1 MSKLVQT
8 IKKAAGRVGAA
19 LAGLA
24 LALSATSAHAA
35 EFSPFA
41 VGKDDLSLR
50 LLTAV
55 FGGVFDDAAGPGAFA
70 AYAGVVAGAA
80 LLIAGCMTAYV
91 LLAGTMATAHQAEVL
106 GKRWSSLWIPIRL
119 SLGVGL
125 AIPVKGGLCAAHLLV
140 AWLVTQS
147 IGLANNG
154 WKAFSDAYLEPG
166 QTVRSM
172 PSPNIEATAYGM
184 LKSATCVLMI
194 REVAAG
200 PDTGDYYGP
209 GSAGAGASGT
219 FKPGGTRSYGTP
231 SHPNACGSVSA
242 PASGF
247 ADAMDAPSYN
257 DGAGNAGSVGFVT
270 QAADAVRIAGK
281 IADSHSAQASALE
294 SRMFALAAKIRSV
307 EHITPAMAAGHKDD
321 FNDAVADYKEAVG
334 KAALQAMR
342 TEEYWKTQREAAAR
356 DGWLAAGAWGVRL
369 AQVANAGAGALSSA
383 PTWAETSGMN
393 GDKDLAASQ
402 ALLASVIPPIAASP
416 SHLAVGGQVQRDD
429 LAGLE
434 GDGDSGFF
442 GWLKKLNPANLA
454 QEISDKA
461 SAVLGAKI
469 RDAMSGSWKDTS
481 TTDFSSAR
489 NPMLSGIE
497 SGHTL
502 IAAAA
507 TTLLVFT
514 AIVFAL
520 PGGTAIATSLGW
532 FVNGAVGITMAAG
545 TILVSLAYVPYLL
558 WMAAMVGWVVLVAEA
573 LISAPLWAIG
583 HTHADGE
590 GIAGAASPG
599 YSVLLSLALR
609 PVLLVGGLVCA
620 TLIVTPVSHVVDMT
634 FGAVVSFGAIG
645 NSSGLVI
652 QLIGLAIFV
661 MLKLG
666 LVYGCYKLIHIV
678 PDQVL
683 RYLAFGGHGQG
694 MVGQAVDGMGLG
706 GGKAAAA
713 AAGAGLA
720 KFAGG
725 AVGGASAAAGRGGL
739 KGQLGKLDGVAER
752 ISQARS
758 ESLDPSKSDEDAAR
772 GALGK
777 LDEAER
783 GLDSLEKGG
792 GIMARKAVAD
802 SGIRESLAKARKDI
816 ASGAGRP
823 EANAEGLR
831 QEAAAQTI
839 KSAKFKAAS
848 SLREGNPAR
857 MRETAAE
864 IEDQAGRNS
873 SLLEESGMRQMNSYS
888 SSLRSE
894 ADRIDPP
901 EGR

>member
-1 MSKLVQT
+1 MKRALGRAGPALV
-8 IKKAAGRVGAA
+8 
-19 LAGLA
+19 GLA
-24 LALSATSAHAA
+24 LALTATTARAA
-35 EFSPFA
+35 EFSPFS
-41 VGKDDLSLR
+41 VSKDDLSLR
-50 LLTAV
+50 LLTAI

-91 LLAGTMATAHQAEVL
+91 FLAGTMATAHQAEVL
-106 GKRWSSLWIPIRL
+106 GKRWSSMWVPIRL
-119 SLGVGL
+119 SVGVGL

-147 IGLANNG
+147 IGLANTG
-154 WKAFSDAYLEPG
+154 WKAFSDSYLEPG

-172 PSPNIEATAYGM
+172 PSPNVEATAYGM

-200 PDTGDYYGP
+200 PDTAEYYGP
-209 GSAGAGASGT
+209 GSAGSGARGT
-219 FKPGGTRSYGTP
+219 FKPGDTRSYGTP
-231 SHPNACGSVSA
+231 SQPNACGSVST

-247 ADAMDAPSYN
+247 AEAMDSPSYN
-257 DGAGNAGSVGFVT
+257 EGAGNSGTVGFAT
-270 QAADAVRIAGK
+270 GAADAIRIAGK
-281 IADSHSAQASALE
+281 IAESHTAQSSVLE
-294 SRMFALAAKIRSV
+294 SRMFALAAEIRSAGQ
-307 EHITPAMAAGHKDD
+307 ISPAVAAAHRAE

-334 KAALQAMR
+334 KATLRSMR
-342 TEEYWKTQREAAAR
+342 TEEYWETQRQAAAR
-356 DGWLAAGAWGVRL
+356 DGWLVAGAWGVRL
-369 AQVANAGAGALSSA
+369 SQVANAGAGALSSA
-383 PTWAETSGMN
+383 PTWAETAGMN

-402 ALLASVIPPIAASP
+402 ALLASVIPPISASP
-416 SHLAVGGQVQRDD
+416 THLAVGAQVQRDD

-461 SAVLGAKI
+461 AGVLGAKI

-481 TTDFSSAR
+481 TADFSSAR
-489 NPMLSGIE
+489 NPMISGIE
-497 SGHTL
+497 AGHTL
-502 IAAAA
+502 IAAAVTA
-507 TTLLVFT
+507 LLVFT

-520 PGGTAIATSLGW
+520 PGGAAVAASLGW
-532 FVNGAVGITMAAG
+532 FVKGAVGVTMAAG
-545 TILVSLAYVPYLL
+545 TVLVSLAYVPYLL
-558 WMAAMVGWVVLVAEA
+558 WMAAMLGWVVLVAEA

-583 HTHADGE
+583 HTHAEGD
-590 GIAGAASPG
+590 GIAGAAAPG
-599 YSVLLSLALR
+599 YSVLLSLTLR

-620 TLIVTPVSHVVDMT
+620 TLIVTPISHIVDMT
-634 FGAVVSFGAIG
+634 FGAVVSFSAIG
-645 NSSGLVI
+645 NSAGLVV
-652 QLIGLAIFV
+652 QLVGLSIFV
-661 MLKLG
+661 ALKLG
-666 LVYGCYKLIHIV
+666 LVYGCYKLIHVV

-694 MVGQAVDGMGLG
+694 MVGQAVEGMGLG

-720 KFAGG
+720 KLAGG
-725 AVGGASAAAGRGGL
+725 AVGGASAAAGGGGGL
-739 KGQLGKLDGVAER
+739 KGQLGKLDGVAAR
-752 ISQARS
+752 VSQARS
-758 ESLDPSKSDEDAAR
+758 ESLDPSKSDQEAAK

-802 SGIRESLAKARKDI
+802 SGMRESIAQARRDI
-816 ASGAGRP
+816 SSGAGRP

-848 SLREGNPAR
+848 ALREGNPDR
-857 MRETAAE
+857 MRDTANE
-864 IEDQAGRNS
+864 IEDQADS
-873 SLLEESGMRQMNSYS
+873 KATLLEEGGVRQMASYA

-901 EGR
+901 EVR